1 MIRHLRRKAIRGA
14 RLTASALI
22 LSILTSPAMAAPPPV
37 PQFEAPAPYLLPGI
51 GEGFHESGTA
61 SADFNNDGYPDLAF
75 VNWFT
80 LVGRV
85 FVVLN
90 NGDGTFNKTPIQT
103 VWDYQKPDPLPAGPL
118 VGTVLTADVNHD
130 GNADLVTSSH
140 FLVTVFLGKG
150 DGTFTKSDQF
160 IQIPHAG
167 QQDGSLADVN
177 NDGKLDFLVQ
187 ATLGVQTFLGNGDG
201 TFHHLLDW
209 NGELIYTFVKHYVVR
224 PTWLWPEGVWFPA
237 FTLSG
242 FDLVDLNNDGVLDML
257 AGEAFIGNRGYS
269 LLGNGDGTF
278 KQVDDFQT
286 SFVPGGI
293 LGGDFNED
301 GFNDALVINEF
312 NWPRAFF
319 GLSGNT
325 RLTDGNGKFVGHSVS
340 DGARFDC
347 GGTPIAFA
355 LADVNLDGHVDA
367 VCSDVIDFED
377 LRNVFG
383 KIVIGLGDGKGNFYP
398 GGNHQILLFPQ
409 SPVVADFNRDGKP
422 DIAAPGT
429 LGISTFY
436 VLLQK

>member
-1 MIRHLRRKAIRGA
+1 MIRHLHRKAIRGA
-14 RLTASALI
+14 RLAASALM
-22 LSILTSPAMAAPPPV
+22 LSVLMLPAMAAPPV
-37 PQFEAPAPYLLPGI
+37 PEFKDPAIYLLPGVA
-51 GEGFHESGTA
+51 EGFHESGTA
-61 SADFNNDGYPDLAF
+61 SADFNNDGYPDIAI

-85 FVVLN
+85 YVVLN
-90 NGDGTFNKTPIQT
+90 KGDGTFGSNPIET
-103 VWDYQKPDPLPAGPL
+103 LWDHGQPLDPLGGGPL
-118 VGTVLTADVNHD
+118 VGTVLTADLNGD

-150 DGTFTKSDQF
+150 DGSFTKSDQF

-177 NDGKLDFLVQ
+177 NDGKLDVLVQ
-187 ATLGVQTFLGNGDG
+187 ATFGIQTFLGNGDG
-201 TFHHLLDW
+201 TFKTLLDRGG
-209 NGELIYTFVKHYVVR
+209 NILYTTVKHYVV
-224 PTWLWPEGVWFPA
+224 PPLIWYPV
-237 FTLSG
+237 FTMSG
-242 FDLVDLNNDGVLDML
+242 FDLVNLNNDGILDML
-257 AGEAFIGNRGYS
+257 VSEAFLGNRGYS

-278 KQVDDFQT
+278 RQVDDFST

-301 GFNDALVINEF
+301 GVDDAVVANEF

-319 GLSGNT
+319 GLSGDA
-325 RLTDGNGKFVGHSVS
+325 RLTDGSGRFVGRGVR

-347 GGTPIAFA
+347 GGTPIS
-355 LADVNLDGHVDA
+355 LVLGDINQDGHKDV
-367 VCSDVIDFED
+367 VCSDVLDFED
-377 LRNVFG
+377 WRNVFG
-383 KIVIGLGDGKGNFYP
+383 KIVIALGDGHGNFYP

-409 SPVVADFNRDGKP
+409 TPVVADFNRDGKP

-429 LGISTFY
+429 IGISTFY